1 MTYKYKVILEKEEEG
16 GYTAHVPAL
25 PGCHTQG
32 DDVQDALKNV
42 REAIECYIESL
53 KMDGLPI
60 PDGNEEMVFDIEVA
74 A

>member
-1 MTYKYKVILEKEEEG
+1 MTFKYKVILEKEEEG
-16 GYTAHVPAL
+16 VYSAYVPAL

-32 DDVQDALKNV
+32 DDVEDALKNA

-60 PDGNEEMVFDIEVA
+60 PVIR
-74 A
+74 